1 MGAEGMVT
9 KGAILRSP
17 GTKYKRS
24 KNAFA
29 STFVALTLVPLGTKL
44 LEISAQVLIGSP
56 GTLLTRAY
64 THTHIHT
71 YVDQIVLTKRVSSTL
86 FVVGRCVMG
95 LLSVLRST
103 DNNEVNES
111 IAIAPHILGKI
122 KIIISIACSDQ
133 FLDMFWS
140 FFEPMISKCDDLK

>member
-1 MGAEGMVT
+1 MVT

-29 STFVALTLVPLGTKL
+29 STFIALTLVTLGTKL
-44 LEISAQVLIGSP
+44 FEISAQFLIGSP

-64 THTHIHT
+64 THIHIHT
-71 YVDQIVLTKRVSSTL
+71 FVCEIVLTKRVCSTL
-86 FVVGRCVMG
+86 FMVGRCVMG

-103 DNNEVNES
+103 DNNGVNES
-111 IAIAPHILGKI
+111 ITIAPHILGKI
-122 KIIISIACSDQ
+122 K
-133 FLDMFWS
+133 
-140 FFEPMISKCDDLK
+140 